1 MSGRRIA
8 GPRRTQ
14 QDSATGR
21 DSGRGLAVPAVPGAP
36 AAPGMS
42 GPSAASPAPAAP
54 GAPELAPRSRRDPL
68 AWSIAIL
75 AVFVTLYSAV
85 CVSGLAGPDL
95 ADRYTGLA
103 ALPAGIILVLVT
115 LRLRRTTRVDARTR
129 LVWQIIAV
137 AVLLYGA
144 GAVLHFVTG
153 AVSGLSAAWPLG
165 LGLEIA
171 AYPLISIALALLPK
185 PARTAYDVVL
195 FSLDVALV
203 SWSGAMLLWHFFIFP
218 TARDAGQDILTSWS
232 VSLFPVMDLALILS
246 IGAIMLRGLKD
257 GSRAAFS
264 VAAIAFLIVFCGD
277 MVAGVEQLRGTYVSG
292 GLSGTLYS
300 IAWIGLALG
309 AYLQWRIP
317 DRPRQ
322 VRGLAGYARSFPWL
336 PYIAV
341 AVAFV
346 APAVR
351 DWNDPEMLKMHV
363 PATGLLM
370 ALVVVRLGVT
380 ARQNASL
387 AAAEHG
393 RLAAAVDQAAEAI
406 LTTDRAGHVTYVN
419 RAFARM
425 TGYPV
430 SEMVGRNPD
439 LLRRHVDPEP
449 MAEVTAALLR
459 GENWAG
465 RLVLTRVD
473 GTTVDIDMGVAP
485 LRDTHGA
492 IMGSVAVARD
502 ISRERALEVQLSQA
516 QRMEAVGRLAGG
528 IAHDFN
534 NILTAITGFG
544 ELAAAEL
551 PKDHPVATDIDQILQ
566 AAERAAAL
574 TRELLAFAGRQV
586 MLPRLTD
593 LNHVLDSLTPM
604 LGRLIGEDVK
614 LIVRLEP
621 TLGLVMADRARF
633 EQVVLNLAVN
643 ARDAM
648 PKGGTLTIA
657 TANEE
662 VDAAYAR
669 AHVGAVPGPYVA
681 LIVTDTGVGM
691 TPAVMEHAFEP
702 FFTTKARGKGT
713 GLGLSTAIGIVQRS
727 DGFVSVESEPKV
739 GSVFTVHLPRIEGAS
754 KPDEVSGSVDVPLG
768 GGETILVAEDEDA
781 VRQFVERV
789 LMGAGYRVL
798 AASTGAE
805 ALAIA
810 KTRSDLDLLFTDV
823 VMPGMSGVQLAAK
836 VAKTHPALPVIYA
849 SGYSEEGVLRGA
861 GDGRFPYLSKPFTS
875 NDLLA
880 QVRAVLDR
888 NTTAESPARSPE
900 TPVPPQPTESE

>member
-1 MSGRRIA
+1 MSGRKVTGRI
-8 GPRRTQ
+8 RTQ
-14 QDSATGR
+14 EDSAIGR
-21 DSGRGLAVPAVPGAP
+21 DSGHSFVVPAAPAGPAAPGT

-42 GPSAASPAPAAP
+42 GPSAAPTSSAAP
-54 GAPELAPRSRRDPL
+54 VASEKAPRSRRDPL

-75 AVFVTLYSAV
+75 AVFIAMYSAV
-85 CVSGLAGPDL
+85 CASGLADPDL
-95 ADRYTGLA
+95 ANRYTGIA
-103 ALPAGIILVLVT
+103 ALPGGVILALIT
-115 LRLRRTTRVDARTR
+115 FRLMGTTRIDPRTR
-129 LVWQIIAV
+129 LVWVVIAIAV
-137 AVLLYGA
+137 LVYAA
-144 GAVLHFVTG
+144 GALLHSLTG
-153 AVSGLSAAWPLG
+153 AVSVLSAAWPVG

-171 AYPLISIALALLPK
+171 TYLLVTIALALLPK
-185 PARTAYDVVL
+185 AARTTYDIVL
-195 FSLDVALV
+195 FGLDVTIV
-203 SWSGAMLLWHFFIFP
+203 SWCGAILIWHFIIFP
-218 TARDAGQDILTSWS
+218 IARDSGQDIAASF
-232 VSLFPVMDLALILS
+232 VAALFPVMDLTLVLS
-246 IGAIMLRGLKD
+246 MGAIVLRGLKD

-264 VAAIAFLIVFCGD
+264 VAGIALLVVLCGD
-277 MVAGVEQLRGTYVSG
+277 MVSNIEQLQGTYISG

-300 IAWIGLALG
+300 IAWLGMALG

-322 VRGLAGYARSFPWL
+322 IRGLAGYARSFPWL
-336 PYIAV
+336 PYVAV

-351 DWNDPEMLKMHV
+351 DWNDPEMLRMHV

-406 LTTDRAGHVTYVN
+406 LTTDRASNVTYVN
-419 RAFARM
+419 RAFVRM
-425 TGYPV
+425 TGYSV

-439 LLRRHVDPEP
+439 LLRRHLDPGP
-449 MAEVTAALLR
+449 MAEVTAALAR
-459 GENWAG
+459 GEDWTG

-492 IMGSVAVARD
+492 ITGSMAVARD

-566 AAERAAAL
+566 ASERAASL
-574 TRELLAFAGRQV
+574 TRELLAFSGRQV
-586 MLPRLTD
+586 MLPRLLD

-604 LGRLIGEDVK
+604 LGRLIGEDVQ

-621 TLGLVMADRARF
+621 KLGLVMADRARF

-681 LIVTDTGVGM
+681 LVVTDAGVGM
-691 TPAVMEHAFEP
+691 TPTVLEHAFEP

-754 KPDEVSGSVDVPLG
+754 KPDEVSGSVDVPRG
-768 GGETILVAEDEDA
+768 GGETILVAEDEEA

-789 LMGAGYRVL
+789 LTVAGYRVL
-798 AASTGAE
+798 TAPGGAE
-805 ALAIA
+805 ALALA
-810 KTRSDLDLLFTDV
+810 KTRRDLDLLFTDV
-823 VMPGMSGVQLAAK
+823 VMPGMSGVQLAAR
-836 VAKTHPALPVIYA
+836 VAKTHPGLPVIYA
-849 SGYSEEGVLRGA
+849 SGYSEEGVLHGA
-861 GDGRFPYLSKPFTS
+861 GDGRFPYLPKPFTS
-875 NDLLA
+875 NELLA
-880 QVRAVLDR
+880 QVREVLDR
-888 NTTAESPARSPE
+888 QKTAASGGSGPAI
-900 TPVPPQPTESE
+900 PTG